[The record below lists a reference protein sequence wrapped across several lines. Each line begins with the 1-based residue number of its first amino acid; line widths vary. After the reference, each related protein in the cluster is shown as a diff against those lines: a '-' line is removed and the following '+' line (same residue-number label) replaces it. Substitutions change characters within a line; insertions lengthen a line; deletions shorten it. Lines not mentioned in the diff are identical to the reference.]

1 MSSNKAKPIK
11 FVQIL
16 VMVEKKSQLIKKKQN
31 QKLYKRNNKLL
42 SPSSYRN
49 DINLGPE
56 KKNIGKTLPENKIK
70 GFFIDGR
77 INCYIINYKT

>member
-49 DINLGPE
+49 DIKPGPE

>member
-16 VMVEKKSQLIKKKQN
+16 IMVEKKSQLIKKKQN

-42 SPSSYRN
+42 SPLSYRN
-49 DINLGPE
+49 DIKPSPE
-56 KKNIGKTLPENKIK
+56 KKNIGKTLP
-70 GFFIDGR
+70 
-77 INCYIINYKT
+77 

>member
-16 VMVEKKSQLIKKKQN
+16 VMVEKKSYKKNKQN

-70 GFFIDGR
+70 GFF
-77 INCYIINYKT
+77 Y

>member
-1 MSSNKAKPIK
+1 
-11 FVQIL
+11 
-16 VMVEKKSQLIKKKQN
+16 MVEKKSYKKNKQN